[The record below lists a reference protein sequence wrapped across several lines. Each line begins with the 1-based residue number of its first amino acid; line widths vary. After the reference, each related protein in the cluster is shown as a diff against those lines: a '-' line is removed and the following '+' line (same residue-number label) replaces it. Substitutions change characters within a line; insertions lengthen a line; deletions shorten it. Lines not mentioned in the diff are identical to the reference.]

1 MKKERMKRICN
12 YFMKGLLLG
21 ALMFGFWFMAD
32 AGVNASE
39 NNIKIDRTGNVE
51 IVPLTRKDDDE
62 TNYLNVTNSTGKAIK
77 VTFEDTTP
85 STAYKKGEIWV
96 GNHRYQWGNS
106 VRNFIYMYPGQSIE
120 RVCKVIFGAFDFK
133 AETSI
138 TVKAEVLPKAQYIKT
153 KEQSFAPAK
162 SKALEIPLSGMQYS
176 LYDGITY
183 GIESMDKNG
192 ISTDVK
198 PGEDERWYKFD
209 VKDRAV
215 INPIFELAEK
225 ERCSLFHQSQTF
237 IKIYNSRDELV
248 YKEAATQYKG
258 EDIWNMGSATLTSG
272 TYYVKIVN
280 NRQAYHPATFMF
292 NLNGHDWIPAN
303 GITCSSS
310 EIQLSDIGKK
320 KVIAQTVPANSDDK
334 IVSVYDHLTG
344 KTWDW
349 YNSNTVDYDGIPSTA
364 TAPGRHAWITF
375 KTTNGKTFTTYVIS
389 PAEKLSKPRVATG
402 YNSAK
407 FWVDYPNK
415 LQTSVRI
422 QVLKKG
428 KWTTAKTLG
437 YFSCGNSNPVTIKGL
452 KPLTN
457 YKFRVQAY
465 ANGMTG
471 TPSDIVT
478 MKTGSK
484 KKPAIKSIKIVQR
497 KKVTVKGW
505 WRKHWIGGRIS
516 RYEWVPPY
524 TYTKYKVKVTLK
536 KKVPKIGGMWV
547 ATNWVKGSKKSYTVW
562 VPNGAQKGKKL
573 TIRISTA
580 LGKGYGN
587 GPEVKKVIRA
597 K

>member
-12 YFMKGLLLG
+12 YFMKGLLLC
-21 ALMFGFWFMAD
+21 ALVFGFWFMAD

-258 EDIWNMGSATLTSG
+258 ENIWNIGSKTLTSG

-280 NRQAYHPATFMF
+280 NRQAYYPATFMF

-471 TPSDIVT
+471 TPSDVVT

-497 KKVTVKGW
+497 KKVKVKGW
-505 WRKHWIGGRIS
+505 WRRNWNGRYYVGS
-516 RYEWVPPY
+516 TWVPPY

-547 ATNWVKGSKKSYTVW
+547 AGNWVKGSKKSYTVW
-562 VPNGAQKGKKL
+562 VPNGAKKGKKL

>member
-1 MKKERMKRICN
+1 MKKERTKRICN
-12 YFMKGLLLG
+12 YFMKGLLLC
-21 ALMFGFWFMAD
+21 ALVFGFWFMAD
-32 AGVNASE
+32 ARVNADEVGIPKNFTPGTIEMVPFTKGE
-39 NNIKIDRTGNVE
+39 NSNPYINI
-51 IVPLTRKDDDE
+51 
-62 TNYLNVTNSTGKAIK
+62 TNNSDKPVK
-77 VTFEDTTP
+77 VTFEHNIAQTDHN
-85 STAYKKGEIWV
+85 YKLRIYV
-96 GNHRYQWGNS
+96 GNHECVSKENPVAKDTNVLYLYPYQRIEKACEVVFSSSASSSAS
-106 VRNFIYMYPGQSIE
+106 VTFN
-120 RVCKVIFGAFDFK
+120 
-133 AETSI
+133 
-138 TVKAEVLPKAQYIKT
+138 VKAAYLSKEVKKKDQAIGLNKNTAV
-153 KEQSFAPAK
+153 
-162 SKALEIPLSGMQYS
+162 EIPLSGMQNS
-176 LYDGITY
+176 LYEGVT
-183 GIESMDKNG
+183 GS
-192 ISTDVK
+192 
-198 PGEDERWYKFD
+198 GEDERWYKFD

-258 EDIWNMGSATLTSG
+258 ENIWNIGSKTLTSG
-272 TYYVKIVN
+272 TYYVKIIN
-280 NRQAYHPATFMF
+280 NRQAYYPATFMF

-303 GITCSSS
+303 GIICSSS

-344 KTWDW
+344 KTWNW

-389 PAEKLSKPRVATG
+389 PAEKLKKPRVATG

-505 WRKHWIGGRIS
+505 WRRHWVGGHIS

-547 ATNWVKGSKKSYTVW
+547 AGNWVKGSKKSYTVW

>member
-1 MKKERMKRICN
+1 MKKERTKRICN
-12 YFMKGLLLG
+12 YFMKGLLLC
-21 ALMFGFWFMAD
+21 ALVFGFWFMAD

-39 NNIKIDRTGNVE
+39 NNINIDRTGNVE
-51 IVPLTRKDDDE
+51 IVSLSRKDDDE
-62 TNYLNVTNSTGKAIK
+62 KNYLNVTNSTGKAIK

-303 GITCSSS
+303 GITCSPS
-310 EIQLSDIGKK
+310 EIQISDIGKK

-389 PAEKLSKPRVATG
+389 PAEKLKKPRVATG

>member
-1 MKKERMKRICN
+1 MKKERTKRICN
-12 YFMKGLLLG
+12 YFMKGLLLC
-21 ALMFGFWFMAD
+21 ALVFGFWFMAD
-32 AGVNASE
+32 AGVNAETVKNVTISKE
-39 NNIKIDRTGNVE
+39 GKIGSYPVTKGN
-51 IVPLTRKDDDE
+51 PT
-62 TNYLNVTNSTGKAIK
+62 YFNVTNKCETPMK
-77 VTFEDTTP
+77 VTFSYP
-85 STAYKKGEIWV
+85 SGLGEYAATIQV
-96 GNHRYQWGNS
+96 GNHTCVGNNPVTGNGVNTLYFHPYQNIKEACYISPRGASS
-106 VRNFIYMYPGQSIE
+106 VNLT
-120 RVCKVIFGAFDFK
+120 IF
-133 AETSI
+133 AEQI
-138 TVKAEVLPKAQYIKT
+138 NIDEMKNKNKEEIVGRT
-153 KEQSFAPAK
+153 KNAAV
-162 SKALEIPLSGMQYS
+162 EIPLSGIQYS
-176 LYDGITY
+176 LYEGVT
-183 GIESMDKNG
+183 GS
-192 ISTDVK
+192 
-198 PGEDERWYKFD
+198 GEDERWYKFD

-258 EDIWNMGSATLTSG
+258 ENIWNIGSKTLTSG

-280 NRQAYHPATFMF
+280 NRQAYYPATFMF

-344 KTWDW
+344 KTWNW

-389 PAEKLSKPRVATG
+389 PAEKLKKPRVATG

-471 TPSDIVT
+471 TPSDVVT

-497 KKVTVKGW
+497 KKVTVRGW
-505 WRKHWIGGRIS
+505 WRRNWNGRYYVGS
-516 RYEWVPPY
+516 TWVPGY

-547 ATNWVKGSKKSYTVW
+547 AGNWVKGSKKSYTVW
-562 VPNGAQKGKKL
+562 VPKGAQKGKKL

>member
-12 YFMKGLLLG
+12 YFMKGLLLC
-21 ALMFGFWFMAD
+21 ALVFGFWFMAD

-39 NNIKIDRTGNVE
+39 NNIKIDGTGNVE
-51 IVPLTRKDDDE
+51 IVSLSRKDDDE

-77 VTFEDTTP
+77 VTFEHD
-85 STAYKKGEIWV
+85 
-96 GNHRYQWGNS
+96 
-106 VRNFIYMYPGQSIE
+106 IE
-120 RVCKVIFGAFDFK
+120 RTDHNYQLRIYVGKHECVSRENPVAKDANVLYLYPYQRIERACKVVFSSSAASVTFNIK
-133 AETSI
+133 AAYLSKE
-138 TVKAEVLPKAQYIKT
+138 VKK
-153 KEQSFAPAK
+153 KEQAIGLNKNTAV
-162 SKALEIPLSGMQYS
+162 EIPLSGMQNS
-176 LYDGITY
+176 LYEGVT
-183 GIESMDKNG
+183 E
-192 ISTDVK
+192 
-198 PGEDERWYKFD
+198 PGGDERWYTFH

-215 INPIFELAEK
+215 INPTFELAEK
-225 ERCSLFHQSQTF
+225 ERNGHFNYYTTEIRL
-237 IKIYNSRDELV
+237 YNSRNEQV
-248 YKEAATQYKG
+248 YTEAHTKYTG
-258 EDIWNMGSATLTSG
+258 ENIWKLGSKTLTSG
-272 TYYVKIVN
+272 TYYVKIAN
-280 NRQAYHPATFMF
+280 KGAYYPATFMF

-303 GITCSSS
+303 GITCSQSA
-310 EIQLSDIGKK
+310 IQLSDIGKK

-344 KTWDW
+344 KTWNW
-349 YNSNTVDYDGIPSTA
+349 YNSNKVDYDGIPSTT
-364 TAPGRHAWITF
+364 TAPGKHKWITF

-389 PAEKLSKPRVATG
+389 PAEKLKKPRVATG

-471 TPSDIVT
+471 TPSDVVT

-497 KKVTVKGW
+497 KKVTVRGW
-505 WRKHWIGGRIS
+505 WRRNWNGRYYVGS
-516 RYEWVPPY
+516 TWVPGY

-547 ATNWVKGSKKSYTVW
+547 AGNWVKGSKKSYTVW

>member
-1 MKKERMKRICN
+1 MKKERTKRICN
-12 YFMKGLLLG
+12 YFMKGLLLC
-21 ALMFGFWFMAD
+21 ALVFGFWFMAD
-32 AGVNASE
+32 AGVNADSVNISSGFTPNE
-39 NNIKIDRTGNVE
+39 VVKTITFTKGSSSPYIDLTNNTDK
-51 IVPLTRKDDDE
+51 P
-62 TNYLNVTNSTGKAIK
+62 IK
-77 VTFEDTTP
+77 VTFGHNIAKTDHN
-85 STAYKKGEIWV
+85 YQLRIYV
-96 GNHRYQWGNS
+96 GKHECVSRENPVAKDANVLYLYPYQ
-106 VRNFIYMYPGQSIE
+106 RIE
-120 RVCKVIFGAFDFK
+120 KACEVIFSSSASSS
-133 AETSI
+133 TSV
-138 TVKAEVLPKAQYIKT
+138 TFYIKAAYLSKEVKK
-153 KEQSFAPAK
+153 KEQAIGLNKNTAV
-162 SKALEIPLSGMQYS
+162 EIPLSGMQNS
-176 LYDGITY
+176 LYEGV
-183 GIESMDKNG
+183 
-192 ISTDVK
+192 TDPK
-198 PGEDERWYKFD
+198 GDERWYTFN

-215 INPIFELAEK
+215 INPTFELAEK
-225 ERCSLFHQSQTF
+225 ERNGHFNYNTTT
-237 IKIYNSRDELV
+237 IRIYNSRDEQV
-248 YKEAATQYKG
+248 YTEAHTKYTG
-258 EDIWNMGSATLTSG
+258 ENIWNLGSKTLTSG
-272 TYYVKIVN
+272 TYYVKIAN
-280 NRQAYHPATFMF
+280 KGAYYPATFMF

-389 PAEKLSKPRVATG
+389 PAEKLKKPRVATG

-497 KKVTVKGW
+497 KKVTVRGW

-547 ATNWVKGSKKSYTVW
+547 AGNWVKGSKKSYTVW

>member
-1 MKKERMKRICN
+1 MKKERIKRICN
-12 YFMKGLLLG
+12 YFMKGLLLC
-21 ALMFGFWFMAD
+21 ALVFGFWFMAD
-32 AGVNASE
+32 AGVNADEVGIPKNFTPGTIEMVPFTKGE
-39 NNIKIDRTGNVE
+39 NSNPYINI
-51 IVPLTRKDDDE
+51 
-62 TNYLNVTNSTGKAIK
+62 TNNSGKPIK
-77 VTFEDTTP
+77 VTFEHNIAQTDHN
-85 STAYKKGEIWV
+85 YKLSIYV
-96 GNHRYQWGNS
+96 GNHECVSRQNPVAKDANVLYLYPYQ
-106 VRNFIYMYPGQSIE
+106 RIE
-120 RVCKVIFGAFDFK
+120 KACEVIFSSSASSS
-133 AETSI
+133 TSV
-138 TVKAEVLPKAQYIKT
+138 TFYIKAAYLSKEVKK
-153 KEQSFAPAK
+153 KEQAIGLNKNTAV
-162 SKALEIPLSGMQYS
+162 EIPLSGMQNS
-176 LYDGITY
+176 LYEGV
-183 GIESMDKNG
+183 
-192 ISTDVK
+192 TD
-198 PGEDERWYKFD
+198 PGGDERWYTFN

-215 INPIFELAEK
+215 INPTFELAEK
-225 ERCSLFHQSQTF
+225 ERNGHFNYNTTT
-237 IKIYNSRDELV
+237 IRIYNSRDEQV
-248 YKEAATQYKG
+248 YTEAHTKYTG
-258 EDIWNMGSATLTSG
+258 ENIWNLGSKTLTSG
-272 TYYVKIVN
+272 TYYVKIAN
-280 NRQAYHPATFMF
+280 KGAYYPATFMF

-349 YNSNTVDYDGIPSTA
+349 
-364 TAPGRHAWITF
+364 
-375 KTTNGKTFTTYVIS
+375 
-389 PAEKLSKPRVATG
+389 

-516 RYEWVPPY
+516 RYEWVRPY

-547 ATNWVKGSKKSYTVW
+547 AGNWVKGSKKSYTVW

>member
-1 MKKERMKRICN
+1 M
-12 YFMKGLLLG
+12 
-21 ALMFGFWFMAD
+21 
-32 AGVNASE
+32 
-39 NNIKIDRTGNVE
+39 
-51 IVPLTRKDDDE
+51 
-62 TNYLNVTNSTGKAIK
+62 
-77 VTFEDTTP
+77 
-85 STAYKKGEIWV
+85 
-96 GNHRYQWGNS
+96 
-106 VRNFIYMYPGQSIE
+106 
-120 RVCKVIFGAFDFK
+120 
-133 AETSI
+133 
-138 TVKAEVLPKAQYIKT
+138 
-153 KEQSFAPAK
+153 
-162 SKALEIPLSGMQYS
+162 
-176 LYDGITY
+176 
-183 GIESMDKNG
+183 
-192 ISTDVK
+192 
-198 PGEDERWYKFD
+198 
-209 VKDRAV
+209 
-215 INPIFELAEK
+215 
-225 ERCSLFHQSQTF
+225 LFRS
-237 IKIYNSRDELV
+237 
-248 YKEAATQYKG
+248 
-258 EDIWNMGSATLTSG
+258 GSATLTSG

-292 NLNGHDWIPAN
+292 NLNGHDWIPSN

-334 IVSVYDHLTG
+334 IISVYDHLTG

-389 PAEKLSKPRVATG
+389 PAEKLKKPRVATG

-505 WRKHWIGGRIS
+505 WRRHWIGGRIS

>member
-1 MKKERMKRICN
+1 MLYLYPYQRIEKACEVV
-12 YFMKGLLLG
+12 FSSS
-21 ALMFGFWFMAD
+21 
-32 AGVNASE
+32 AS
-39 NNIKIDRTGNVE
+39 
-51 IVPLTRKDDDE
+51 
-62 TNYLNVTNSTGKAIK
+62 SSA
-77 VTFEDTTP
+77 
-85 STAYKKGEIWV
+85 S
-96 GNHRYQWGNS
+96 
-106 VRNFIYMYPGQSIE
+106 
-120 RVCKVIFGAFDFK
+120 VIFN
-133 AETSI
+133 
-138 TVKAEVLPKAQYIKT
+138 VKAAYLSKEVKKKDQAIGLNKNTAV
-153 KEQSFAPAK
+153 
-162 SKALEIPLSGMQYS
+162 EIPLSGMQNS
-176 LYDGITY
+176 LYEGVT
-183 GIESMDKNG
+183 GS
-192 ISTDVK
+192 
-198 PGEDERWYKFD
+198 GEDERWYKFD

-248 YKEAATQYKG
+248 YKEVATQYKG
-258 EDIWNMGSATLTSG
+258 ENIWNIGSKTLTSG
-272 TYYVKIVN
+272 TYYVKIIN
-280 NRQAYHPATFMF
+280 NRQAYYPATFMF

-389 PAEKLSKPRVATG
+389 PAEKLKKPRVATG

-497 KKVTVKGW
+497 KKVTVRGW

-547 ATNWVKGSKKSYTVW
+547 AGNWVKGSKKSYTVW

>member
-1 MKKERMKRICN
+1 MKKERTKRICN
-12 YFMKGLLLG
+12 YFMKGLLLC
-21 ALMFGFWFMAD
+21 ALVFGFWFMAD
-32 AGVNASE
+32 AGVNADDVGIPKNFTPGTIEMVPFTKGE
-39 NNIKIDRTGNVE
+39 NSNPYINI
-51 IVPLTRKDDDE
+51 
-62 TNYLNVTNSTGKAIK
+62 TNYSDKPIK
-77 VTFEDTTP
+77 VTFEHDIAQTDHN
-85 STAYKKGEIWV
+85 YKLSIYV
-96 GNHRYQWGNS
+96 GNHECVSRQNPVAKDANVLYLYPYQ
-106 VRNFIYMYPGQSIE
+106 RIE
-120 RVCKVIFGAFDFK
+120 KACKVIFADSAKSDVSVTF
-133 AETSI
+133 
-138 TVKAEVLPKAQYIKT
+138 YIKAAYLNKEVKK
-153 KEQSFAPAK
+153 KEQAIGLNKNTAV
-162 SKALEIPLSGMQYS
+162 EIPLSGMQNS
-176 LYDGITY
+176 LYEGVTY
-183 GIESMDKNG
+183 
-192 ISTDVK
+192 
-198 PGEDERWYKFD
+198 PGGDERWYKFN
-209 VKDRAV
+209 VKERAV
-215 INPIFELAEK
+215 INPTFELAEK
-225 ERCSLFHQSQTF
+225 ERSGHFNYYTTEIRL
-237 IKIYNSRDELV
+237 YNSRNEQV
-248 YKEAATQYKG
+248 YTEAHTKYTG
-258 EDIWNMGSATLTSG
+258 ENIWKLGSKTLTSG

-280 NRQAYHPATFMF
+280 KGAFYPATFMF
-292 NLNGHDWIPAN
+292 NLNGHNWIPAN
-303 GITCSSS
+303 RINCSQSA
-310 EIQLSDIGKK
+310 IQLSDIGKK

-344 KTWDW
+344 KTWNW
-349 YNSNTVDYDGIPSTA
+349 YNSNKVDYDGIPSTA
-364 TAPGRHAWITF
+364 TAPGKHKWITF

-389 PAEKLSKPRVATG
+389 PAEKLKKPRVATG

-407 FWVDYPNK
+407 FWVDYPHK

-471 TPSDIVT
+471 TPSDVVT

-505 WRKHWIGGRIS
+505 WRRNWNGRYYVGS
-516 RYEWVPPY
+516 TWVPGY

-547 ATNWVKGSKKSYTVW
+547 AGNWVKGSKKSYTVW
-562 VPNGAQKGKKL
+562 VPKEAQKGKKL

>member
-12 YFMKGLLLG
+12 YFMKGLLLC
-21 ALMFGFWFMAD
+21 ALVFGFWFMAD

-303 GITCSSS
+303 GITCSPS
-310 EIQLSDIGKK
+310 EIQISDIGKK

-389 PAEKLSKPRVATG
+389 PAEKLKKPRVATG

-562 VPNGAQKGKKL
+562 VSNGAQKGKKL

-597 K
+597 T

>member
-1 MKKERMKRICN
+1 MKKERTKRICN
-12 YFMKGLLLG
+12 YFMKGLLLC
-21 ALMFGFWFMAD
+21 ALVFGFWFMAD
-32 AGVNASE
+32 AGVNAETVKNVTISKE
-39 NNIKIDRTGNVE
+39 GTIGSYPVTKGN
-51 IVPLTRKDDDE
+51 PT
-62 TNYLNVTNSTGKAIK
+62 YFNVTNKCETPMK
-77 VTFEDTTP
+77 VTFSYP
-85 STAYKKGEIWV
+85 SGLDEYAATIQV
-96 GNHRYQWGNS
+96 GNHTCVGYNPVTGNGVNTLYFHPYQNIKEACYISPRRASS
-106 VRNFIYMYPGQSIE
+106 VNLTIS
-120 RVCKVIFGAFDFK
+120 
-133 AETSI
+133 AEQININEIKNKRKEEIVGI
-138 TVKAEVLPKAQYIKT
+138 TKNAAV
-153 KEQSFAPAK
+153 
-162 SKALEIPLSGMQYS
+162 EIPLSGMQNS
-176 LYDGITY
+176 LYEGVTVS
-183 GIESMDKNG
+183 GG
-192 ISTDVK
+192 
-198 PGEDERWYKFD
+198 DERWYKFN
-209 VKDRAV
+209 VKERAV
-215 INPIFELAEK
+215 INPTFELAEK
-225 ERCSLFHQSQTF
+225 ERNGHFNYYTTEIRL
-237 IKIYNSRDELV
+237 YNSRNEQV
-248 YKEAATQYKG
+248 YTEAHTKYTG
-258 EDIWNMGSATLTSG
+258 ENIWKLGSKTLTSG

-280 NRQAYHPATFMF
+280 NRQAYYPATFMF

-303 GITCSSS
+303 GITCSPS
-310 EIQLSDIGKK
+310 EIQISDIGKK

-344 KTWDW
+344 KTWNW

-389 PAEKLSKPRVATG
+389 PAEKLKKPRVATG

-471 TPSDIVT
+471 TPSDVVT

-497 KKVTVKGW
+497 KKVTVRGW
-505 WRKHWIGGRIS
+505 WRRNWNGRYYVGS
-516 RYEWVPPY
+516 TWVRPY

-547 ATNWVKGSKKSYTVW
+547 AGNWVKGSKKSYTVW

>member
-1 MKKERMKRICN
+1 MKKERTKRICN
-12 YFMKGLLLG
+12 YFMKGLLLC
-21 ALMFGFWFMAD
+21 ALVFGFWFMAD
-32 AGVNASE
+32 AGVNAAEKNVTISKE
-39 NNIKIDRTGNVE
+39 GIVGTYPVTQGN
-51 IVPLTRKDDDE
+51 PT
-62 TNYLNVTNSTGKAIK
+62 YFNVTNKCETPMK
-77 VTFEDTTP
+77 VTFSYP
-85 STAYKKGEIWV
+85 SGLGETAATIQV
-96 GNHRYQWGNS
+96 GNHTCVGYSPVTGNGVNTLYFHPYQN
-106 VRNFIYMYPGQSIE
+106 I
-120 RVCKVIFGAFDFK
+120 KK
-133 AETSI
+133 AC
-138 TVKAEVLPKAQYIKT
+138 YI
-153 KEQSFAPAK
+153 SPRGAK
-162 SKALEIPLSGMQYS
+162 SVNLTISAEQININEIKNKRKEEIVGITKNTAVEIPLSGMQKS
-176 LYDGITY
+176 LYEGVTY
-183 GIESMDKNG
+183 SG
-192 ISTDVK
+192 
-198 PGEDERWYKFD
+198 GEERWYKFN
-209 VKDRAV
+209 VKERAV
-215 INPIFELAEK
+215 INPTFELAEK
-225 ERCSLFHQSQTF
+225 ERSGHFNYNTTT
-237 IKIYNSRDELV
+237 IRIYNPRDELV
-248 YKEAATQYKG
+248 YTEAHIKYTG
-258 EDIWNMGSATLTSG
+258 ENIWNLGSKALTSG
-272 TYYVKIVN
+272 TYYVQIA
-280 NRQAYHPATFMF
+280 NRGAYYPATFMF
-292 NLNGHDWIPAN
+292 NLNGHNWIPAT
-303 GITCSSS
+303 GITCSQS

-389 PAEKLSKPRVATG
+389 PAEKLKKPRVATG

-407 FWVDYPNK
+407 FWIDYPNK

-471 TPSDIVT
+471 TPSDVVT

-497 KKVTVKGW
+497 KKVTVRGW
-505 WRKHWIGGRIS
+505 WRRNWNGRYYVGSTWI
-516 RYEWVPPY
+516 PPY

-547 ATNWVKGSKKSYTVW
+547 AGNWVKGSKKSYTVW

>member
-12 YFMKGLLLG
+12 YFMKGLLLC
-21 ALMFGFWFMAD
+21 ALVFGFWFMAD

-39 NNIKIDRTGNVE
+39 NNINIDRTGNVD
-51 IVPLTRKDDDE
+51 IVSLSRKDDDE

-303 GITCSSS
+303 GITCSPS
-310 EIQLSDIGKK
+310 EIQISDIGKK

>member
-1 MKKERMKRICN
+1 MKKERTKRICN
-12 YFMKGLLLG
+12 YFMKGLLLC
-21 ALMFGFWFMAD
+21 ALVFGFWFMAD
-32 AGVNASE
+32 AGVNADEVGIPKDFTPGTIEPVLFTKGE
-39 NNIKIDRTGNVE
+39 NSNPYINI
-51 IVPLTRKDDDE
+51 
-62 TNYLNVTNSTGKAIK
+62 TNNSGKPIK
-77 VTFEDTTP
+77 VTFEHNITKTDHN
-85 STAYKKGEIWV
+85 YQLRIYV
-96 GNHRYQWGNS
+96 GNHECVSKENPVAKDANVLYLYPYQRIEKACEVVFSSSASSSAS
-106 VRNFIYMYPGQSIE
+106 VTFN
-120 RVCKVIFGAFDFK
+120 
-133 AETSI
+133 
-138 TVKAEVLPKAQYIKT
+138 VKAAYLSKEVKKKDQAIGLNKNTAV
-153 KEQSFAPAK
+153 
-162 SKALEIPLSGMQYS
+162 EIPLSGMQNS
-176 LYDGITY
+176 LYEGVT
-183 GIESMDKNG
+183 GS
-192 ISTDVK
+192 
-198 PGEDERWYKFD
+198 GEDERWYKFD

-258 EDIWNMGSATLTSG
+258 ENIWNIGSKTLTSG

-280 NRQAYHPATFMF
+280 NRQAYYPATFMF

-344 KTWDW
+344 KTWNW

-389 PAEKLSKPRVATG
+389 PAEKLKKPRVATG

-471 TPSDIVT
+471 TPSDVVT

-497 KKVTVKGW
+497 KKVTVRGW
-505 WRKHWIGGRIS
+505 WRRNWNGRYYVGS
-516 RYEWVPPY
+516 TWVPGY

-547 ATNWVKGSKKSYTVW
+547 AGNWVKGSKKSYTVW
-562 VPNGAQKGKKL
+562 VPKGAQKGKKL

>member
-12 YFMKGLLLG
+12 YFMKGLLLC
-21 ALMFGFWFMAD
+21 ALVFGFWFMAD
-32 AGVNASE
+32 AGVNADEVGISKDFTPGTIEPVLFTKGE
-39 NNIKIDRTGNVE
+39 NSNPYINI
-51 IVPLTRKDDDE
+51 
-62 TNYLNVTNSTGKAIK
+62 TNNSGKPIK
-77 VTFEDTTP
+77 VTFEHNITKTDHN
-85 STAYKKGEIWV
+85 YQLRIYV
-96 GNHRYQWGNS
+96 GNHECVSKENPVAKDANVLYLYPYQRIEKACEVVFSSSASSSAS
-106 VRNFIYMYPGQSIE
+106 VTFN
-120 RVCKVIFGAFDFK
+120 
-133 AETSI
+133 
-138 TVKAEVLPKAQYIKT
+138 VKAAYLSKEVKKKDQAIGLNKNTAV
-153 KEQSFAPAK
+153 
-162 SKALEIPLSGMQYS
+162 EIPLSGMQNS
-176 LYDGITY
+176 LYEGVT
-183 GIESMDKNG
+183 GS
-192 ISTDVK
+192 
-198 PGEDERWYKFD
+198 GEDERWYKFD

-258 EDIWNMGSATLTSG
+258 ENIWNIGSKTLTSG

-280 NRQAYHPATFMF
+280 NRQAYYPATFMF

-344 KTWDW
+344 KTWNW

-389 PAEKLSKPRVATG
+389 PAEKLKKPRVATG

-471 TPSDIVT
+471 TPSDVVT

-497 KKVTVKGW
+497 KKVTVRGW
-505 WRKHWIGGRIS
+505 WRRNWNGRYYVGS
-516 RYEWVPPY
+516 TWVPGY

-547 ATNWVKGSKKSYTVW
+547 AGNWVKGSKKSYTVW
-562 VPNGAQKGKKL
+562 VPKGAQKGKKL

>member
-1 MKKERMKRICN
+1 MKKERTKRICN
-12 YFMKGLLLG
+12 YFMKGLLLC
-21 ALMFGFWFMAD
+21 ALVFGFWFMAD
-32 AGVNASE
+32 AGVNADNVNISSGFTPNE
-39 NNIKIDRTGNVE
+39 AVKRITFTKRSSSPYIDLTNNTDK
-51 IVPLTRKDDDE
+51 P
-62 TNYLNVTNSTGKAIK
+62 IK
-77 VTFEDTTP
+77 VTFEHTIKKTDHNYQLTIRVGKHECVSRENPVAKDANVLYLYPYQRMEKACEVDFSSDVSVTFDIKAAYL
-85 STAYKKGEIWV
+85 SKEVKEKKQAIGLNKNTAV
-96 GNHRYQWGNS
+96 
-106 VRNFIYMYPGQSIE
+106 
-120 RVCKVIFGAFDFK
+120 
-133 AETSI
+133 
-138 TVKAEVLPKAQYIKT
+138 
-153 KEQSFAPAK
+153 
-162 SKALEIPLSGMQYS
+162 EIPLSGMQNS
-176 LYDGITY
+176 LYEGVTY
-183 GIESMDKNG
+183 SGG
-192 ISTDVK
+192 
-198 PGEDERWYKFD
+198 DERWYKFN

-215 INPIFELAEK
+215 INPTFELAEK
-225 ERCSLFHQSQTF
+225 ERNGHFNYYNTT
-237 IKIYNSRDELV
+237 IRIYNSRDEQV
-248 YKEAATQYKG
+248 YTEAHTKYTG
-258 EDIWNMGSATLTSG
+258 ENIWNLGSKTLTSG

-280 NRQAYHPATFMF
+280 KGAFYPAIFMF
-292 NLNGHDWIPAN
+292 NLNGHDWIPAT

-389 PAEKLSKPRVATG
+389 PAEKLKKPRVATG

-497 KKVTVKGW
+497 KKVTVRGW

-547 ATNWVKGSKKSYTVW
+547 AGNWVKGSKKSYTVW

>member
-1 MKKERMKRICN
+1 MKKERTKRICN
-12 YFMKGLLLG
+12 YFMKGLLLC
-21 ALMFGFWFMAD
+21 ALVFGFWFMAD
-32 AGVNASE
+32 AGVNADEVGIPKNFTPGTIEMVPFTKGE
-39 NNIKIDRTGNVE
+39 NSNPYINI
-51 IVPLTRKDDDE
+51 
-62 TNYLNVTNSTGKAIK
+62 TNNSDKPVK
-77 VTFEDTTP
+77 VTFEHNIAQTDHN
-85 STAYKKGEIWV
+85 YKLRIYV
-96 GNHRYQWGNS
+96 GNHECVSKENPVAKDTNVLYLYPYQRIEKACEVVFSSSASSSAS
-106 VRNFIYMYPGQSIE
+106 VTFN
-120 RVCKVIFGAFDFK
+120 
-133 AETSI
+133 
-138 TVKAEVLPKAQYIKT
+138 VKAAYLSKEVKKKDQAIGLNKNTAV
-153 KEQSFAPAK
+153 
-162 SKALEIPLSGMQYS
+162 EIPLSGMQNS
-176 LYDGITY
+176 LYEGVT
-183 GIESMDKNG
+183 GS
-192 ISTDVK
+192 
-198 PGEDERWYKFD
+198 GEDERWYKFD

-258 EDIWNMGSATLTSG
+258 ENIWNIGSKTLTSG
-272 TYYVKIVN
+272 TYYVKIIN
-280 NRQAYHPATFMF
+280 NRQAYYPATFMF

-389 PAEKLSKPRVATG
+389 PAEKLKKPRVATG

-505 WRKHWIGGRIS
+505 WRRHWVGGHIS

-547 ATNWVKGSKKSYTVW
+547 AGNWVKGSKKSYTVW